1 MTEIIKIALF
11 SSVLFTFIFQISAII
26 KKSRE
31 TIEKMR
37 DSEELSFVSYLIKE
51 DLSKSIKTS
60 IIDGKVQIYGFM
72 MSLSEEKNDSEWG
85 IVGEC
90 KDGVAMVFN
99 LNPQN
104 QIFVLKEDK
113 TVESKKV
120 IMKQKVGKNLFKVW
134 FPDCEGLE
142 EGKVIFS
149 DFYRVNWYSEN
160 GKIYREVERYYE
172 GKSAKSKFFVSK
184 GKIEAGGKKIEIKIN
199 STSISFEIP

>member
-1 MTEIIKIALF
+1 MKEIIKITLF
-11 SSVLFTFIFQISAII
+11 SSILFAFLFQMTTII

-37 DSEELSFVSYLIKE
+37 DSEELSFTSYLIKE
-51 DLSKSIKTS
+51 DLLKSVMTEAS
-60 IIDGKVQIYGFM
+60 NNKVQIYGFM

-90 KDGVAMVFN
+90 KDGVARIFN

-134 FPDCEGLE
+134 FQDCEGLE

-149 DFYRVNWYSEN
+149 DFYIVKWYSEN

-184 GKIEAGGKKIEIKIN
+184 GEIKTGGKKIEIKIN
-199 STSISFEIP
+199 SSSISFEIP